1 MEVDL
6 IFKIAAVGILVA
18 VLNILLQRSGREE
31 QALMTSIAAL
41 VVVLMVVVEKISELF
56 NLIKVL
62 FDL

>member
-1 MEVDL
+1 MDIDL

-18 VLNILLQRSGREE
+18 VLNILLQRSGRDD

-56 NLIKVL
+56 KLIKVL
-62 FDL
+62 FVS